1 MNFLSL
7 SQGQKRLFA
16 WGMAKANGANQQNI
30 KVNNCPLCAN
40 FADLKQTLL
49 GNLQGKVLEIGP
61 GAGASLAFYPKSIQ
75 WIGIE
80 PNPFMHDYLQQE
92 AHQQGLQSVE
102 LHQGKAEHIPVE
114 SNSMDAVVS
123 FHVLCSVADLSQ
135 SLQEIQRVLKP
146 GGMFVFL
153 EHVAS
158 ETGPLTRHFQ
168 NSIRPLWTT
177 LFENCH
183 PNRETQQAIEN
194 VNFTSLES
202 YGCQLPFPIVSPHVV
217 GIAQK

>member
-1 MNFLSL
+1 MKFLSL
-7 SQGQKRLFA
+7 SQVQKRLFA
-16 WGMAKANGANQQNI
+16 WGMAKVNGTNQQKI
-30 KVNNCPLCAN
+30 RVNNCPLCSN

-92 AHQQGLQSVE
+92 AEQQGLKSAE
-102 LHQGKAEHIPVE
+102 LYQGKAEDIPVE

-123 FHVLCSVADLSQ
+123 FHVLCSVSDLSQ
-135 SLQEIQRVLKP
+135 SLQEIQRILKP

-153 EHVAS
+153 EHVAA
-158 ETGPLTRHFQ
+158 ETGTLTRHFQ

-194 VNFTSLES
+194 VSFTAIES
-202 YGCQLPFPIVSPHVV
+202 YGCQLPFPIVSPHFI
-217 GIAQK
+217 GIARK